1 MKLKHARVVT
11 LEGILED
18 HTIEVEGGRI
28 KALYPSKD
36 EHGMDVEGCF
46 VMPGFIDTHIHGASR
61 ADVMDAT
68 PEALETISQALLQE
82 GTTRFLATTMTMD
95 EKSVSDA
102 LKNIA
107 TTKVTGALIEG
118 VHLEGPFIS
127 PKFPGA
133 QNPAFITQ
141 GNAELF
147 DRYFAA
153 SKQRIKVMT
162 FAPERHDEHFI
173 RHVQAKGVA
182 LSMGHTAANE
192 EEFSNAYDLGV
203 RRLTH
208 FYNAM
213 SPLHHR
219 DLGVVGMSLLEDD
232 MVYEVIADRIHS
244 SDHALKLIAKL
255 KPHQIIFISDSISA
269 KNLPDG
275 EYSLGGLTVEV
286 KRGIARTEN
295 GALAGSTLHLDQA
308 LRNMAV
314 LTQWPLN
321 DLSRAL
327 SYQPAALLKRT
338 HELGQIKPG
347 YLADLVVLNE
357 QLEVQKVFVE
367 GALKWDHQD
376 NKNS

>member
-1 MKLKHARVVT
+1 MRLKHARVVT
-11 LEGILED
+11 LEGILD
-18 HTIEVEGGRI
+18 NHTIEIDGGRI
-28 KALYPSKD
+28 RALYPSKE
-36 EHGMDVEGCF
+36 EHGVNLEGAY
-46 VMPGFIDTHIHGASR
+46 VMAGFIDTHIHGASG

-68 PEALETISQALLQE
+68 PEALETISKALLQE
-82 GTTRFLATTMTMD
+82 GTTRFLPTTMTMD
-95 EKSVSDA
+95 EKSICDA

-107 TTKVTGALIEG
+107 QARVSGALIEG

-127 PKFPGA
+127 PKYPGA

-141 GNAELF
+141 GTIELF

-153 SKQRIKVMT
+153 SRQRIKVMT
-162 FAPERHDEHFI
+162 FAPERHDAAFI
-173 RHVQAKGVA
+173 LHVQAKGVA

-244 SDHALKLIAKL
+244 SDHALKLIATL
-255 KPHQIIFISDSISA
+255 KPQQITFISDSISA

-275 EYSLGGLTVEV
+275 NYTLGGLAIEV
-286 KRGIARTEN
+286 KRGVARTQS

-314 LTQWPLN
+314 LTQWSLSE
-321 DLSRAL
+321 LSRAL
-327 SYQPAALLKRT
+327 SYQPAKLIKRSD
-338 HELGQIKPG
+338 ELGQIKPG

-357 QLEVQKVFVE
+357 QLDVQKVFVE
-367 GALKWDHQD
+367 GNLKFDL
-376 NKNS
+376 KTA